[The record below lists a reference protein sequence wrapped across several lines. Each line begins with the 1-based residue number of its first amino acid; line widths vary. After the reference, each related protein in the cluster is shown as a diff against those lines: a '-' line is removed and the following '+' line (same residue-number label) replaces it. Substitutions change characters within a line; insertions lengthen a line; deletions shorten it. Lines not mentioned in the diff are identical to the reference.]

1 MSQQDTGLGWSADSD
16 YLVQTSSQLANYRS
30 FGGSSFPGQPI
41 PLNCASDADVISG
54 GFIGYSVPS
63 ENDVYYFGTVEDAE
77 VVMFSA
83 PTTAGQPDSVH
94 LVAATS
100 GIHVKRVRVKTTSGA
115 IISST
120 TYELRTSDS
129 TYGYYYHTRQMYYSD
144 WNPIVNI
151 PWFSTRSDGFAAIQ
165 VIDNWVYKLNPGYA
179 VACVVKWRDFA
190 PATYWTPILIS
201 TDANAVALSM
211 DGQTEY
217 AYAVKSTKRYDGVN
231 FYISYIRGLDGEP
244 TSYVPKF
251 DANAEFI
258 GPGGESISLINVF
271 NAIASEDH
279 ANILVTETVDPYDP
293 FGNTEEGG
301 GEVDPDPEDDDIEE
315 PTLPGLSF
323 AATGLCR
330 IYRADLI
337 ALRQLAN
344 YMWTD
349 DTFLQ
354 TLINHAIQLIE
365 NPMDAIISL
374 CLVPVAPPAFSVGS
388 AEAVSV
394 MYIPTP
400 AAMWPVINQ
409 FARVDCGTLNL
420 EETYGSAL
428 DYNPYTKVSCFLP
441 YIGFVD
447 LDTDE
452 VMGKTLNVVYRIDV
466 VTGVCVAMIK
476 VNGEVMYQ
484 FSGHCAIQMPLS
496 SADFSTV
503 ISSLLQAGKLV
514 AGAALTAAGAP
525 EVGGMLLDAPQVSQP
540 STTVRK
546 MVGTERNP
554 NTGRQITTGT
564 VTETVEKTGK
574 PLALGELAKRQSAN
588 TVGAIMNS
596 KFGIEHSGGFSGNSG
611 YLGVRRPFIIVK
623 RPRLANPEQYGQYN
637 GRPSMIYLNL
647 GTCTGYT
654 EVQSIQLTGIAAT
667 NSELSEI
674 ATLLKTGVIL

>member
-1 MSQQDTGLGWSADSD
+1 MAQQDTGLGWSAKEE
-16 YLVQTSSQLANYRS
+16 YLISAGPIQ
-30 FGGSSFPGQPI
+30 FGSLSEYSATGYPNQPL
-41 PLNCASDADVISG
+41 PYC
-54 GFIGYSVPS
+54 PT
-63 ENDVYYFGTVEDAE
+63 ENDVKVSGLFIGDSGTQSQAAGRAIWAGVATEN
-77 VVMFSA
+77 VVVFVA
-83 PTTAGQPDSVH
+83 THQTT
-94 LVAATS
+94 
-100 GIHVKRVRVKTTSGA
+100 IK
-115 IISST
+115 
-120 TYELRTSDS
+120 
-129 TYGYYYHTRQMYYSD
+129 
-144 WNPIVNI
+144 
-151 PWFSTRSDGFAAIQ
+151 GFAFYSNEESFVLSYATKRYNEWYRYATVDLTGTFDPNTGLYVSYWSFVSTGLTSWSSDVIPEADVTTVIRAI
-165 VIDNWVYKLNPGYA
+165 NLPFYKLNSGFA
-179 VACVVKWRDFA
+179 VVAFIKWRDFA
-190 PATYWTPILIS
+190 PATYWTPMLVSTEENSVVIS
-201 TDANAVALSM
+201 TD
-211 DGQTEY
+211 GTTEDY
-217 AYAVKSTKRYDGVN
+217 RLAKYSFRYDGMT
-231 FYISYIRGLDGEP
+231 FYVGYVRGVDGTP
-244 TSYVPKF
+244 TTSVPIF
-251 DANAEFI
+251 DANEEFI
-258 GPGGESISLINVF
+258 GPGADSISLKNVF
-271 NAIASEDH
+271 DLLASPEH
-279 ANILVTETVDPYDP
+279 ANILVNETVDPYEP
-293 FGNTEEGG
+293 FGNTGEDG
-301 GEVDPDPEDDDIEE
+301 GEVDPDPEDDDIGE

-374 CLVPVAPPAFSVGS
+374 CLVPVAPPAFSVGT

-409 FARVDCGTLNL
+409 FARVDCGTLDL
-420 EETYGSAL
+420 KETYGSAL

-476 VNGEVMYQ
+476 VDGEVMYQ

-564 VTETVEKTGK
+564 VTETIEKTGK

>member
-1 MSQQDTGLGWSADSD
+1 MAQVDTTLGWSAKDLWLK
-16 YLVQTSSQLANYRS
+16 YSQ
-30 FGGSSFPGQPI
+30 
-41 PLNCASDADVISG
+41 DAVLCEIG
-54 GFIGYSVPS
+54 GF
-63 ENDVYYFGTVEDAE
+63 
-77 VVMFSA
+77 
-83 PTTAGQPDSVH
+83 
-94 LVAATS
+94 ATS
-100 GIHVKRVRVKTTSGA
+100 LDSTQPLPQISDPNEVFAKGKLIANRGNGFMLYYAACATGTEGVVC
-115 IISST
+115 ISSEQNSYVQFFSPNRDFKFYIGTLRSGSVREVGTYTGTSYSPNYQVYGNIGT
-120 TYELRTSDS
+120 TPI
-129 TYGYYYHTRQMYYSD
+129 YYSPG
-144 WNPIVNI
+144 WAIYIEESEVINI
-151 PWFSTRSDGFAAIQ
+151 PQ
-165 VIDNWVYKLNPGYA
+165 VTKQTMFNSLSLDISPITKSSAGYA
-179 VACVVKWRDFA
+179 VACVAKWK
-190 PATYWTPILIS
+190 TSSGTVIQTPILIS
-201 TDANAVALSM
+201 SDSSFTDMSTTGTYQFAKYNTRRDGIKFYMSFYQDISDNISTTLPVYDITGPDDPYANLNEIFNLICAL
-211 DGQTEY
+211 DQ
-217 AYAVKSTKRYDGVN
+217 
-231 FYISYIRGLDGEP
+231 
-244 TSYVPKF
+244 
-251 DANAEFI
+251 AN
-258 GPGGESISLINVF
+258 VQ
-271 NAIASEDH
+271 
-279 ANILVTETVDPYDP
+279 VTETIDPYAP

-330 IYRADLI
+330 IYRADLT
-337 ALRQLAN
+337 ALNQLAS

-349 DTFLQ
+349 NTFLQ
-354 TLINHAIQLIE
+354 TLVNHAIQLIE

-374 CLVPVAPPAFSVGS
+374 CLVPVAPPAFSVGA

-400 AAMWPVINQ
+400 ASMWPVINQ
-409 FARVDCGTLNL
+409 FARVDCGTLDL

-574 PLALGELAKRQSAN
+574 PLSLGELAKRQSAN

>member
-1 MSQQDTGLGWSADSD
+1 MAQVDTGLGWSMKDTYAM
-16 YLVQTSSQLANYRS
+16 VATGI
-30 FGGSSFPGQPI
+30 FGGYHAMVPQSPITGQPI
-41 PLNCASDADVISG
+41 PHVAGQSELGQMGYVYNESINTDKTGALTDDDVFVFYYTIAENQHAFVWVSATPNARYCTGIKSGTTGIIVYREYTISTYHSASGLYYRSSTGSGAVGPQCPQFASLNDGMNYFSVISTD
-54 GFIGYSVPS
+54 I
-63 ENDVYYFGTVEDAE
+63 
-77 VVMFSA
+77 
-83 PTTAGQPDSVH
+83 
-94 LVAATS
+94 
-100 GIHVKRVRVKTTSGA
+100 
-115 IISST
+115 
-120 TYELRTSDS
+120 
-129 TYGYYYHTRQMYYSD
+129 
-144 WNPIVNI
+144 
-151 PWFSTRSDGFAAIQ
+151 
-165 VIDNWVYKLNPGYA
+165 YKLNSGYA
-179 VACVVKWRDFA
+179 VACFVKWKDFA
-190 PATYWTPILIS
+190 PSTYWTPVLIS
-201 TDANAVALSM
+201 TDENAVALSI
-211 DGQTEY
+211 DGVTEY
-217 AYAVKSTKRYDGVN
+217 PNAAKAIQRYDGMT
-231 FYISYIRGLDGEP
+231 FYVSYIRGLDGDP
-244 TSYVPKF
+244 TTSYPTF

-258 GPGGESISLINVF
+258 GPGGEMLSLNNVF
-271 NAIASEDH
+271 ALIASSEH
-279 ANILVTETVDPYDP
+279 ANILVNETVDPYAP

-301 GEVDPDPEDDDIEE
+301 GEVDSDPEDDDVEE

-337 ALRQLAN
+337 ALNQLAN

-374 CLVPVAPPAFSVGS
+374 CLVPVAPPAFSVGA

-400 AAMWPVINQ
+400 AAMWPVVNQ
-409 FARVDCGTLNL
+409 FARVDCGTLDL
-420 EETYGSAL
+420 KETYGSAL

-466 VTGVCVAMIK
+466 VSGVCVAMIK
-476 VNGEVMYQ
+476 VDGEVMYQ